1 MHYIQAENRSQYVLM
16 NRLDDLVKENHYVRL
31 IDIFVDY
38 FIQKDQG
45 IFSFKGA
52 QPIGRKAYAPA
63 SLMKLYIYSYLNSIS
78 SSRKIEKECIRNI
91 EAIWLMGYLKPDHK
105 TISDFRRENTEGINN
120 IFLSFMN
127 LLKDNGY
134 IKGKTISIDG
144 SKIRANAGM
153 SINLETVSKRL
164 ENIEEQ
170 LSKYLQLLET
180 TDNID
185 EEIEE
190 SIREKEKISEEIREL
205 KKQKEELQRDKEE
218 LERQLAK
225 RISPTDP
232 ECRMMKSRQG
242 KHFCYNVQAV
252 VDAENKMIANI
263 EVVSQE
269 NDKGQLQPMVEKVE
283 KEIGTRPEEVLADA
297 GYYVMSQ
304 IEYLENEK
312 GVNCFVAIN
321 HNQEQTKDQRL
332 GINFTYIPEQNVYKC
347 SHNGTL
353 KPKNGL
359 KKDSRR
365 GTLAQAYLGID
376 CKECKIKPECTE
388 SLARTVYRFTNQKWR
403 DEYESKMNSPIGK
416 TKLIQRKTLSEHP
429 FGTIKYWMGH
439 IPLKTRGKVKVKA
452 EINLYSIGY
461 NLKRLINIEGIEKVM
476 NIFKQNELKLA

>member
-1 MHYIQAENRSQYVLM
+1 MHYIQPENRSQFILM
-16 NRLDDLVKENHYVRL
+16 NRLDDLVPESHYVRL
-31 IDIFVDY
+31 IDVFVDY
-38 FIQKDQG
+38 FMQEHKNS
-45 IFSFKGA
+45 FSLKGS
-52 QPIGRKAYAPA
+52 QTIGRKAYAPTN
-63 SLMKLYIYSYLNSIS
+63 LLKLYIYSYLNSVS
-78 SSRKIEKECIRNI
+78 SSRKIEKECFRNI
-91 EAIWLMGYLKPDHK
+91 EVMWLMGSLKPDHK

-120 IFLSFMN
+120 VFLGFIN

-144 SKIRANAGM
+144 SKIKANAGM
-153 SINLETVSKRL
+153 SVDLETVSKRL
-164 ENIEEQ
+164 VNIEEQ

-185 EEIEE
+185 EELAET
-190 SIREKEKISEEIREL
+190 IREKEKITEEILEL
-205 KKQKEELQRDKEE
+205 KKQKEQLQKDKEE

-242 KHFCYNVQAV
+242 KHFCYNVQAA

-269 NDKGQLQPMVEKVE
+269 NDKGQLQPMVEKIE
-283 KEIGTRPEEVLADA
+283 KEIGIRPEEVLADA

-304 IEYLENEK
+304 IECLENEK

-321 HNQEQTKDQRL
+321 HNQEQTKDRIL
-332 GINFTYIPEQNVYKC
+332 GINFTYIPEKDIYQC

-365 GTLAQAYLGID
+365 GTLAQRYLGVD
-376 CKECKIKPECTE
+376 CKKCKIKADCTD
-388 SLARTVYRFTNQKWR
+388 SSARTVYRFTNQKWR
-403 DEYESKMNSPIGK
+403 NEYESKMNSLIGK

-439 IPLKTRGKVKVKA
+439 IPLKTRGKAKVKA

-461 NLKRLINIEGIEKVM
+461 NLKRLINIEGIEKVT